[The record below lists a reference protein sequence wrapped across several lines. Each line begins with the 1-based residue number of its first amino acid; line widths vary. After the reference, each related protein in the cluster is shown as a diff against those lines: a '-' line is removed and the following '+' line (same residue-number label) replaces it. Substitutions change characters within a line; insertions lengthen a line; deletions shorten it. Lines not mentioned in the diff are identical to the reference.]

1 MILAGDLGGT
11 KSNLGLYDVRN
22 GKLVRVADKR
32 YSSREHAGLWEI
44 VQDFVRVNSAKVDA
58 ASFGVAG
65 PVVNNR
71 VQATNFPW
79 VVDGADMA
87 NHLKIQ
93 RVRLINDVEATG
105 YGIGVL
111 EPRDVETLYE
121 GVPDSRATRVVLAA
135 GTGLGES
142 ILFWDGK
149 EHIAVATEAGHADF
163 APNTEQQAELWKFLK
178 TRNEFVSAE
187 IILSG
192 GGFQRLHEFVD
203 PAVRHPGFDD
213 SAVDPAAEITRRGLS
228 GECPVCVAALK
239 LWIEVYGSE
248 AGNLALRAV
257 ARGGIYV
264 AGGIAVKI
272 LSKLKDGTFVAAVR
286 HKEKLGD
293 FLAKIPVHVVLNE
306 ECPLMGAAYVAW
318 KMAS

>member
-32 YSSREHAGLWEI
+32 YASQEHAGLWEI

-79 VVDGADMA
+79 VVDGAEMA
-87 NHLKIQ
+87 SHLKIQ

-111 EPRDVETLYE
+111 EAHDVETLYE
-121 GVPDSRATRVVLAA
+121 GDPDSKATRVVLAA

-149 EHIAVATEAGHADF
+149 QHIAVATEAGHADF
-163 APNTEQQAELWKFLK
+163 APNTNQQADLWKFLK

-192 GGFQRLHEFVD
+192 RGFQRLHEFVG

-213 SAVDPAAEITRRGLS
+213 STVDPAAEITRRGLS

-272 LSKLKDGTFVAAVR
+272 LPKLKDGTFVAAVR

-306 ECPLMGAAYVAW
+306 ECPLMGAAFVAW
-318 KMAS
+318 TSS

>member
-32 YSSREHAGLWEI
+32 YASQEHAGLWEI

-65 PVVNNR
+65 PVVNDR

-79 VVDGADMA
+79 VVDGAEMA
-87 NHLKIQ
+87 SRLKIQ

-121 GVPDSRATRVVLAA
+121 GVPDSKATRVVLAA

-149 EHIAVATEAGHADF
+149 QHIAVATEAGHADF
-163 APNTEQQAELWKFLK
+163 APNTEQQADLWKFLK

-192 GGFQRLHEFVD
+192 RGFQRLHEFVD

-213 SAVDPAAEITRRGLS
+213 STVDPAAEITRRGLS

-272 LSKLKDGTFVAAVR
+272 LPKLKDGTFVAAVR

-318 KMAS
+318 TSS

>member
-22 GKLVRVADKR
+22 GKLVHVAHKR
-32 YSSREHAGLWEI
+32 YASQEHAGLWEI
-44 VQDFVRVNSAKVDA
+44 VQDFVHTNSATVDA

-79 VVDGADMA
+79 VVDGAAMA
-87 NHLKIQ
+87 SHLKLE

-149 EHIAVATEAGHADF
+149 EHIAVATESGHADF
-163 APNTEQQAELWKFLK
+163 APNTEQQADLWKFLK

-192 GGFQRLHEFVD
+192 RGFQRLHEFLD

-213 SAVDPAAEITRRGLS
+213 STVDPAPEITRRGLS
-228 GECPVCVAALK
+228 GECPVCVATLK

-272 LSKLKDGTFVAAVR
+272 LPKLKDGTFVAAVR

-318 KMAS
+318 TSS